1 MADRTT
7 VVAVRVTRSRWIW
20 ETHFDTRL
28 TEDFLKEWIWMQREE
43 RMMVADDLQG
53 SGLSIRKDL
62 GAKVPTSG

>member
-7 VVAVRVTRSRWIW
+7 VVAVRVMRSRWIW

-53 SGLSIRKDL
+53 SGLRL
-62 GAKVPTSG
+62 GRI

>member
-7 VVAVRVTRSRWIW
+7 VVAVRVMRSRWIW
-20 ETHFDTRL
+20 ETRFDTRL